1 MTGKSI
7 NKKLSEY
14 NSIIKENEEIYHKIA
29 RKFGLSDC
37 AFWILYTMCEEED
50 TLTQTGICDA
60 LYQPKQTVNSA
71 LKKLEKD
78 GYIELETIAGCRSKQ
93 INFTEKGS
101 KFVDKTVGKVIAN
114 EQKALLSLTLEEQEM
129 FIGLFHKYTN
139 LLKNNI
145 NSMEDW

>member
-1 MTGKSI
+1 
-7 NKKLSEY
+7 
-14 NSIIKENEEIYHKIA
+14 
-29 RKFGLSDC
+29 
-37 AFWILYTMCEEED
+37 MCEEEG
-50 TLTQTGICDA
+50 TLTQTGICDV

-71 LKKLEKD
+71 LKKLEND
-78 GYIELETIAGCRSKQ
+78 GYIELETMAGRRSKQ

-101 KFVDKTVGKVIAN
+101 KFVDETVGKVITN

>member
-1 MTGKSI
+1 MAGKSI

-37 AFWILYTMCEEED
+37 AFWILYMMCEEEG
-50 TLTQTGICDA
+50 TLTQTGICDV

-71 LKKLEKD
+71 LKKLEND
-78 GYIELETIAGCRSKQ
+78 GYIELETMAGRRSKQ

-101 KFVDKTVGKVIAN
+101 KFVDETVGKVITN

>member
-1 MTGKSI
+1 
-7 NKKLSEY
+7 
-14 NSIIKENEEIYHKIA
+14 
-29 RKFGLSDC
+29 
-37 AFWILYTMCEEED
+37 MCEEEG
-50 TLTQTGICDA
+50 TLTQSSICDA

-71 LKKLEKD
+71 LKKLEND
-78 GYIELETIAGCRSKQ
+78 GYIELETMDDHRSKQ

-101 KFVDKTVGKVIAN
+101 KFVDETVGKVIAN

>member
-1 MTGKSI
+1 MAGRSI
-7 NKKLSEY
+7 NKKLLEY
-14 NSIIKENEEIYHKIA
+14 NSIVKENEEIYHKIA

-37 AFWILYTMCEEED
+37 AFWILYTMYEKEGI
-50 TLTQTGICDA
+50 LTQSNICDV

-71 LKKLEKD
+71 LKKLEND
-78 GYIELETIAGCRSKQ
+78 GYIKLETMDDHRSKQ

-101 KFVDKTVGKVIAN
+101 KFAGETVGKVIAN
-114 EQKALLSLTLEEQEM
+114 EQKALLSLTLDEQEV

-145 NSMEDW
+145 NMLEGL

>member
-71 LKKLEKD
+71 LKKLEND
-78 GYIELETIAGCRSKQ
+78 GYIELETMDDHRSKQ
-93 INFTEKGS
+93 INLTEKGN
-101 KFVDKTVGKVIAN
+101 KFVNETVGRVITN
-114 EQKALLSLTLEEQEM
+114 EQKALLSLTLEEQKV

-145 NSMEDW
+145 SKMEYW